1 MTLLDT
7 NIRHSTVIGNAMTAL
22 QEDIIDYAPRNA
34 VVKDY
39 IALVDE
45 LFERGLI

>member
-1 MTLLDT
+1 MSKKEKK
-7 NIRHSTVIGNAMTAL
+7 IKGTAL
-22 QEDIIDYAPRNA
+22 QEDIIEYAPRNA

-45 LFERGLI
+45 LFERGIL